1 LEKIKKQGKE
11 NTEFY
16 NNVFKA
22 EPNDNQIDFFALRLD
37 REEFNNKSSE
47 TLLKEYENEKHRL
60 KGHYVEYPT
69 KFMIEENLELQASN
83 VVTKLVPAINF
94 V

>member
-1 LEKIKKQGKE
+1 M
-11 NTEFY
+11 
-16 NNVFKA
+16 FKA
-22 EPNDNQIDFFALRLD
+22 EPDDRQTDFEELRQD
-37 REEFNNKSSE
+37 RQEFKAKTNIM
-47 TLLKEYENEKHRL
+47 LFDEYGKEKHKV

-69 KFMIEENLELQASN
+69 QFMINQNLDLQASN